1 MALYRYAQ
9 IPNGSKRIGKGI
21 VFGWSGNTISLTVNL
36 EVSGE
41 GATAPL
47 AAEIGKTIETIWNA
61 SFTDNYRVS
70 STVNTRYRGQGNE
83 DSDRTQIYVKH
94 DDATTCVHTLPTLYY
109 AYMEYN
115 INSETT
121 ASWTPAHEFGHLL
134 GLDDKYEE
142 GIRSR
147 INSMYGG
154 PRSTSVVP
162 GWAGNIM
169 AAHLGTLQ
177 KRNLQELFALH
188 AFELVTFV
196 EDGFNEM
203 WGLWDSGVRKLYT
216 GW

>member
-1 MALYRYAQ
+1 VAVYRYAQ

-21 VFGWSGNTISLTVNL
+21 VFSWAGNAVRLKVDL

-41 GATAPL
+41 GATAAL

-61 SFTDNYRVS
+61 SFTDNYQVT
-70 STVNTRYRGQGNE
+70 STVNTRFRIQGSE
-83 DSDRTQIYVKH
+83 DSDRTQIYVTH
-94 DDATTCVHTLPTLYY
+94 DNATTYVRPFPTLYY
-109 AYMEYN
+109 AYMNYY
-115 INSETT
+115 INSETI

-147 INSMYGG
+147 IHSMYGG
-154 PRSTSVVP
+154 SRSTPVIP
-162 GWAGNIM
+162 GWEGNIM
-169 AAHLGTLQ
+169 AAYKGTLQ

-188 AFELVTFV
+188 AYELITFV
-196 EDGFNEM
+196 EDGFNDM
-203 WGLWDSGVRKLYT
+203 AGLWTAGIRKIYT